1 MVLPDALV
9 TLGDAAFENCASL
22 TAIDVP
28 AGVGSVGNAAFRGCA
43 ALTRAYLP
51 GAAEIGESAFEGC
64 TSLIDLR
71 FGESGNP
78 GVIIS

>member
-1 MVLPDALV
+1 M
-9 TLGDAAFENCASL
+9 SL

-28 AGVGSVGNAAFRGCA
+28 AGVASVGNAAFRGCA

-64 TSLIDLR
+64 TALIDLR